1 MEGGGG
7 RASVHMVERTRIWRA
22 GKGVGGGSR
31 HGGVMDVNG
40 MADKGV
46 AIGDWRLL
54 EEERSKEGDL

>member
-1 MEGGGG
+1 
-7 RASVHMVERTRIWRA
+7 MVERTRIWRA